1 MEDFLKFIAKVM
13 EVDYSELTED
23 TTYGEFE
30 RWDSLMHLRMIMELE
45 EEYGVEVPIDKIPKI
60 KTLKELYEFTKQ

>member
-13 EVDYSELTED
+13 EVDYSELNED

-30 RWDSLMHLRMIMELE
+30 RWDSLMHLRIIMELE